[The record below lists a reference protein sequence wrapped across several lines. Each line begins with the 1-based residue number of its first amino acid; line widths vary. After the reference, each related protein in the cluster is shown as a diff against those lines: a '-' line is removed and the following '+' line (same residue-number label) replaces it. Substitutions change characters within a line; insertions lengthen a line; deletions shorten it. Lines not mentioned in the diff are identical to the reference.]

1 MAKIFLLVAVKSTK
15 RIGVRLMRE
24 HEERWKELCA
34 KAEKEQDPAKLREL
48 VAEINRLLARKQKRL
63 DGQDGD

>member
-1 MAKIFLLVAVKSTK
+1 
-15 RIGVRLMRE
+15 MRE

-48 VAEINRLLARKQKRL
+48 VAEINQLLARKQRRL
-63 DGQDGD
+63 DGEK